1 MGDAVVVG
9 RRYDR
14 KVAVV
19 TGAASGIG
27 RAITCRI
34 VAEGGSVV
42 GGDLNDDGLERLARE
57 LGDPVVGVATD
68 VRKES
73 EVAALVGTAVERFG
87 RIDVAFNAAGLG
99 SGGPVWEL
107 SEETWDATV
116 DVCLKGCFF
125 AVKHEAL
132 QLVKQGVGGAI
143 VNIASLNS
151 RVPMRGGSPYTAS
164 KAAVEMLTMNA
175 ALELAEY
182 GIRVTAI
189 SPGLIA
195 TPLTEPLLR
204 IPGAKEAYLERIPL
218 GRVGTPEEIAATA
231 AFLGSDEASYV
242 SGANVFVDGGW
253 ALSGY
258 PDLRP
263 FLAKGSEAD
272 LKRDQ

>member
-1 MGDAVVVG
+1 MIG
-9 RRYDR
+9 RRYER

-19 TGAASGIG
+19 TGGASGIG
-27 RAITCRI
+27 RAIVNRI

-42 GGDLNDDGLERLARE
+42 VGDLNEVRLTHLATE
-57 LGDPVVGVATD
+57 LGDAVVGVVTD
-68 VRKES
+68 VRRES
-73 EVAALVGTAVERFG
+73 DVSALVATAVERFG
-87 RIDVAFNAAGLG
+87 RLDVAFNAAGLG
-99 SGGPVWEL
+99 RGGAVWEL
-107 SEETWDATV
+107 TEETWDATV

-132 QLVKQGVGGAI
+132 RLVEQGDGGAI

-195 TPLTEPLLR
+195 TPLTEPLLT
-204 IPGAKEAYLERIPL
+204 IPGAKAAYLERIPL

-242 SGANVFVDGGW
+242 SGANLFVDGGW

-263 FLAKGSEAD
+263 ILATGFGANA
-272 LKRDQ
+272 KRDQ